1 MSELRKKFFDDIDA
15 SSEDIN
21 LSAFEMEAKS
31 GWESSKDNPEEIMTQ
46 LDKKIDARTSTVANR
61 PKMAI
66 LRRMI
71 IFGIAASFIGLLGF
85 AAYNNLYAPQHI
97 EKLFVQNF
105 KPADNF
111 TSTVRGENS
120 VSNPLLDKAEK
131 AYNEL
136 DYPNAI
142 LYYKQLLNKDPN
154 QDKYIL
160 FLGVS
165 YLADNQPEQ
174 AIRLFN
180 NSPYKNSM
188 YAEDI
193 NWYLALAYIKK
204 GDTQTAAI
212 LLQNLAK
219 VSDYYK
225 EQASALYKKL

>member
-15 SSEDIN
+15 SPEDIN
-21 LSAFEMEAKS
+21 LSAFEREAKS
-31 GWESSKDNPEEIMTQ
+31 GWEQYKGNSEEYMVQI
-46 LDKKIDARTSTVANR
+46 DKKIDARTSSVANR
-61 PKMAI
+61 PKMAL
-66 LRRMI
+66 LRRI
-71 IFGIAASFIGLLGF
+71 IMLGIAASFIGLLGF
-85 AAYNNLYAPQHI
+85 AAYNNLYAPQRI
-97 EKLFVQNF
+97 EKLFAQNF

-120 VSNPLLDKAEK
+120 VSNPLLEKAEK

-165 YLADNQPEQ
+165 YLADNQTEQ

-225 EQASALYKKL
+225 DQAWALYKKL

>member
-1 MSELRKKFFDDIDA
+1 
-15 SSEDIN
+15 
-21 LSAFEMEAKS
+21 
-31 GWESSKDNPEEIMTQ
+31 
-46 LDKKIDARTSTVANR
+46 
-61 PKMAI
+61 
-66 LRRMI
+66 
-71 IFGIAASFIGLLGF
+71 
-85 AAYNNLYAPQHI
+85 
-97 EKLFVQNF
+97 
-105 KPADNF
+105 
-111 TSTVRGENS
+111 VRGENS
-120 VSNPLLDKAEK
+120 VSNPLLEKAEK

-165 YLADNQPEQ
+165 YLADNQTEQ

-225 EQASALYKKL
+225 DQAWALYKKL